1 MRAKTPAEI
10 DHMRAGGRQL
20 AQILDRLS
28 QKVAAGATGKDIAAA
43 AAAEV
48 KAAGLQPV
56 LLGHQG
62 FPAVICVSVNQA
74 LVHGIPTKEP
84 FQNGDVVKLDLTV
97 GYHGMV
103 VDSARTVFVG
113 DQPPADI
120 KRLIDG
126 TRHALELGISAIG
139 GDGTRVGTIAAAIQ
153 DELIKNHL
161 GVIRD
166 LVGHGV
172 GYGIWEDPHVPNYGV
187 AGTGP
192 TLSSGVTLAIEP
204 MASLGDWQVNILDDG
219 WTVVTRDG
227 SLSAHFEHTV
237 LVTADGAE
245 ILTLS

>member
-48 KAAGLQPV
+48 KGAGLQPV

-126 TRHALELGISAIG
+126 TRHALDASSHTRAAAVPVEDDADCGNSGSTTMRSQPSSRVSASAI
-139 GDGTRVGTIAAAIQ
+139 DG
-153 DELIKNHL
+153 L
-161 GVIRD
+161 
-166 LVGHGV
+166 
-172 GYGIWEDPHVPNYGV
+172 P
-187 AGTGP
+187 
-192 TLSSGVTLAIEP
+192 
-204 MASLGDWQVNILDDG
+204 
-219 WTVVTRDG
+219 
-227 SLSAHFEHTV
+227 
-237 LVTADGAE
+237 
-245 ILTLS
+245 